1 MSTACAGDICFGH
14 SLSETSGWFQALS
27 TFMNNDRTGLARGGD
42 YMSNKYNG
50 FDVYDESFLEGK
62 STFRIAI
69 AMK

>member
-1 MSTACAGDICFGH
+1 
-14 SLSETSGWFQALS
+14 
-27 TFMNNDRTGLARGGD
+27 
-42 YMSNKYNG
+42 MSNKYNG